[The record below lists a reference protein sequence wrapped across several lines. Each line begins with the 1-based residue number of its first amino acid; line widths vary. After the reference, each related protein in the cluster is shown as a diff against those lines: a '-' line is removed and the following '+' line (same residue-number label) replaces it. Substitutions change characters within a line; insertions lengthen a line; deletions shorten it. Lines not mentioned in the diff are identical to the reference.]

1 MKSVQILGFFWPVFS
16 CIRTEYEDLLCQSA
30 NSVRIQETT
39 EQKKLPIWTIFKQ
52 CFCIII
58 FSFACQYSLQCYW
71 YCYNQKQS
79 SDAVLQKLCFYT
91 NSKNSQE
98 NIRKEIPAQMF
109 PCEFWEI
116 FHKIFLK
123 EPLGRLLNYKHS
135 FWLLSDHDLSPFRKP
150 CHTYFLAE
158 YFFGLICRL
167 GTRVNSIFQ
176 VLNQN
181 PASKNTL

>member
-1 MKSVQILGFFWPVFS
+1 MSKYWVFS
-16 CIRTEYEDLLCQSA
+16 DPYFHAFGLNTKIYSVNLWIQSEY
-30 NSVRIQETT
+30 
-39 EQKKLPIWTIFKQ
+39 KKLRSRKTSLFGK
-52 CFCIII
+52 FSSSVFVI

-79 SDAVLQKLCFYT
+79 SDAVLQKLYSYT

-123 EPLGRLLNYKHS
+123 EPLGRLLHYKHS
-135 FWLLSDHDLSPFRKP
+135 FCLLSDHGLSPFRKR

-167 GTRVNSIFQ
+167 ETRVNSIFQ
-176 VLNQN
+176 ALNQN